1 MTEGMSNEP
10 NPTLTGL
17 VSSVVALVRDENG
30 RVLLASSSES
40 GPWSFIGGGVAEG
53 EDLAR
58 AAVNFAREDCGLT
71 VEVGDV
77 LAELSGDQYRVLYE
91 CGADT
96 TYRATVY
103 DARLLGDDGPAPLRA
118 NWFTLAQLADLPLD
132 EFASAALSDL
142 HLL

>member
-1 MTEGMSNEP
+1 MTEALSNEP
-10 NPTLTGL
+10 NPAFTG
-17 VSSVVALVRDENG
+17 VISAVVALVCDENG

-40 GPWSFIGGGVAEG
+40 GPWSCIGGGVVEG
-53 EDLAR
+53 QDLAS
-58 AAVNFAREDCGLT
+58 AAIKFAREDCGLT

-77 LAELSGDQYRVLYE
+77 VAELSGDQYRVLYE

-103 DARLLGDDGPAPLRA
+103 DAKLLAEDEPAPLRA
-118 NWFTLAQLADLPLD
+118 NWFTPAQLAGLCLD
-132 EFASAALSDL
+132 EFATAALSDL